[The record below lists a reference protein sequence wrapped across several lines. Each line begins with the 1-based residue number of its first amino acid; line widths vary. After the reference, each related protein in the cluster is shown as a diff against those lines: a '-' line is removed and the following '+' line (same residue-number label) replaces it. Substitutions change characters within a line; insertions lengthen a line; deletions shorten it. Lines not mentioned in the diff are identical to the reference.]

1 MYFLDNNSG
10 TPTMPALKTAQSTTP
25 LWFTEGDGSK
35 GISWPGQDW
44 FNIVQAELL
53 AILAAA
59 GIKPEKGKLNQ
70 LALAIKAT
78 IGTEALLQKNYLSEI
93 AKAGKEA
100 QQKARDNLG
109 LGKLAVKDSLGPGD
123 VNAYSKQES
132 DKRFVKQAGDTMTG
146 PLTLPRLV
154 YTGEVPTDGN
164 NDLKRPD
171 GFVLEQLGDQ
181 SKNYP
186 LTQGKLGNLMTF
198 KVNKYRHVQFAI
210 GSGNTEFWLRSLRED
225 SPDTLKNWARV
236 YTTQYKPTAADT
248 QAADMRNNFAAR
260 MGIARVLSGSNPP
273 SSPGVWSVENCSWTP
288 EKWGTLLCTTNKTDL
303 STVRGEGQFLHY
315 FFLGHSSK
323 LYVAVNVNN
332 TGAGWQQLI
341 GPAGGNLNGP
351 VSSTSWLSA
360 ARLTAAYH
368 TTTAGK
374 APEGGGMFSAQLDS
388 KAAFYQANFD
398 WDVTAGG
405 YYVPL
410 VKGRSNRKGQ
420 GYPTAVSFGYLLDGS
435 GSFAR
440 PCIHARGD
448 NNKDAVWQFNP
459 NDNMLYA
466 PGGIKAGGATLAA
479 DGNILGSRWGN
490 KWLWDAIIEQ
500 VNGRVDWGAF
510 GNRTHWWTDGERGWW
525 KDENTGFIYQWT
537 VGPWRK
543 EDEQID
549 SVGFPMRF
557 PNQCCTVNVG
567 AQAQGDGINN
577 DAVAVVYGWNQEI
590 CRVQMNKPAGQSSW
604 WQPMR
609 TIIFAIGR

>member
-123 VNAYSKQES
+123 VNAYSKEES
-132 DKRFVKQAGDTMTG
+132 DKRFVKQTGDTMTG

-225 SPDTLKNWARV
+225 SPDTVKNWARV
-236 YTTQYKPTAADT
+236 FTTQYKPTAADT
-248 QAADMRNNFAAR
+248 QAADMRNNFAAKL
-260 MGIARVLSGSNPP
+260 GINRTITGKSGP
-273 SSPGVWSVENCSWTP
+273 SSPGVWSVENSEFTP
-288 EKWGTLLCTTNKTDL
+288 EKWGTLLYTTNGADL
-303 STVRGEGQFLHY
+303 GAGVGNGKFNHYLFLSHRC
-315 FFLGHSSK
+315 K
-323 LYVAVNVNN
+323 LYVATNVN
-332 TGAGWQQLI
+332 GGWSGWQEQLDTR
-341 GPAGGNLNGP
+341 GGRVTGE
-351 VSSTSWLSA
+351 
-360 ARLTAAYH
+360 LTAKYFS
-368 TTTAGK
+368 TPGGV
-374 APEGGGMFSAQLDS
+374 APEGSGAYAAQLDS
-388 KAAFYQANFD
+388 RAPFYQGIFD
-398 WDVTAGG
+398 WDVAEGG
-405 YYVPL
+405 CYVPL

-420 GYPTAVSFGYLLDGS
+420 GYPTAVSFGYLLDGK
-435 GSFAR
+435 GSFAK
-440 PCIHARGD
+440 PCIHVRGD
-448 NNKDAVWQFNP
+448 NNAEALWLFDP
-459 NDNMLYA
+459 NNKQLSA
-466 PGGIKAGGATLAA
+466 PGNYAAGDALFQTDGNVRGSVWGGYLSNWLNNQFSARDNNINSRATWDHVNQNFVQNMRLTAERQVGAGGVW
-479 DGNILGSRWGN
+479 DYRGGNTVL
-490 KWLWDAIIEQ
+490 
-500 VNGRVDWGAF
+500 
-510 GNRTHWWTDGERGWW
+510 
-525 KDENTGFIYQWT
+525 TGFTNRDGDYSPEGLFWSELQIYKNGQWLT
-537 VGPWRK
+537 
-543 EDEQID
+543 
-549 SVGFPMRF
+549 
-557 PNQCCTVNVG
+557 
-567 AQAQGDGINN
+567 
-577 DAVAVVYGWNQEI
+577 
-590 CRVQMNKPAGQSSW
+590 
-604 WQPMR
+604 
-609 TIIFAIGR
+609 IGRG